1 MLSAELLVF
10 DFDGVIVDGMQ
21 EYWWSARRA
30 LLTLQPQ
37 ASLQESIPES
47 FRQLRPLIH
56 QGWEMVLMAALISEA
71 DGPLQQRGVMAFVGD
86 YNRQCKA
93 ALARFGWEPS
103 LLQTTL
109 EVVRAN
115 AVRADR
121 DGWLA
126 LHQPYPNVPERLKAL
141 AEEGIAWS
149 VLTTKG
155 KAFTA
160 ELLAGIG
167 LVPAR
172 LDGHESGPKP
182 QVLLRLA
189 EEWHLRGF
197 VEDRRPTLE
206 TVRATEGLEALPCWL
221 VSWGYLQ
228 PTDSQQLPNGIRLLS
243 RDCFASPLAEWH

>member
-1 MLSAELLVF
+1 M
-10 DFDGVIVDGMQ
+10 
-21 EYWWSARRA
+21 
-30 LLTLQPQ
+30 
-37 ASLQESIPES
+37 
-47 FRQLRPLIH
+47 
-56 QGWEMVLMAALISEA
+56 
-71 DGPLQQRGVMAFVGD
+71 
-86 YNRQCKA
+86 
-93 ALARFGWEPS
+93 
-103 LLQTTL
+103 
-109 EVVRAN
+109 
-115 AVRADR
+115 
-121 DGWLA
+121 
-126 LHQPYPNVPERLKAL
+126 KAL

-160 ELLAGIG
+160 ELLAGMG